1 MDKFSLN
8 NQVEKVI
15 RGDNSNFLNPIDT
28 KYVVNHIKK
37 HINNYNIFKL
47 FDDTEKL
54 IVYTNTLNITLF
66 EIKTNSNL
74 THREILG
81 ALFSHN
87 LCEDSFGDIIIN
99 NDKYYIVVLNTIKDY
114 MMNNFITIGNKKVKL
129 LEVNLDLVNDY
140 KLNYLDI
147 NLNVSS
153 LRLDNII
160 SKLIPTSRSNSNL
173 MIKNKKVI
181 VNYNLCTNSNYILKD
196 NDIFSIRGIGKFKY
210 IGIDYIKSNGKKSIL
225 IKKYM

>member
-81 ALFSHN
+81 A
-87 LCEDSFGDIIIN
+87 
-99 NDKYYIVVLNTIKDY
+99 
-114 MMNNFITIGNKKVKL
+114 
-129 LEVNLDLVNDY
+129 
-140 KLNYLDI
+140 
-147 NLNVSS
+147 
-153 LRLDNII
+153 
-160 SKLIPTSRSNSNL
+160 
-173 MIKNKKVI
+173 
-181 VNYNLCTNSNYILKD
+181 
-196 NDIFSIRGIGKFKY
+196 
-210 IGIDYIKSNGKKSIL
+210 
-225 IKKYM
+225 

>member
-15 RGDNSNFLNPIDT
+15 RGDNSNFLNPVDT
-28 KYVVNHIKK
+28 RFVINHIKK
-37 HINNYNIFKL
+37 YINNYKVFKL
-47 FDDTEKL
+47 FDDAEKL
-54 IVYTNTLNITLF
+54 IVYTNKLNITLY

-87 LCEDSFGDIIIN
+87 ICEDSFGDIIIN

-114 MMNNFITIGNKKVKL
+114 MINNFITIGNKKVKL
-129 LEVNLDLVNDY
+129 LEMDLDIVNDY

-153 LRLDNII
+153 LRIDNII
-160 SKLIPTSRSNSNL
+160 SRLIPTSRSNSNL

>member
-15 RGDNSNFLNPIDT
+15 RGDNSNFLNPVDT
-28 KYVVNHIKK
+28 RFVINHIKK
-37 HINNYNIFKL
+37 YINNYKVFKL
-47 FDDTEKL
+47 FDDAEKL
-54 IVYTNTLNITLF
+54 IVYTNKLNITLY

-87 LCEDSFGDIIIN
+87 ICEDSFGDIIIN

-114 MMNNFITIGNKKVKL
+114 MINNFITIGNKKVKL
-129 LEVNLDLVNDY
+129 LEMDLDIVNDY

-153 LRLDNII
+153 LRIDNII
-160 SKLIPTSRSNSNL
+160 SRLIPTSRSNSNL

-210 IGIDYIKSNGKKSIL
+210 IGIDYIKYNEK
-225 IKKYM
+225 

>member
-15 RGDNSNFLNPIDT
+15 RGDNSNFLNPVDT
-28 KYVVNHIKK
+28 RFVINHIKK
-37 HINNYNIFKL
+37 DINNYKVFKL
-47 FDDTEKL
+47 FDDAEKL
-54 IVYTNTLNITLF
+54 IVYTNKLNITLY

-87 LCEDSFGDIIIN
+87 ICEDSFGDIIIN

-114 MMNNFITIGNKKVKL
+114 MINNFITIGNKKVKL
-129 LEVNLDLVNDY
+129 LEVDLDIVNDY

-153 LRLDNII
+153 LRIDNII
-160 SKLIPTSRSNSNL
+160 SRLIPTSRSNSNL